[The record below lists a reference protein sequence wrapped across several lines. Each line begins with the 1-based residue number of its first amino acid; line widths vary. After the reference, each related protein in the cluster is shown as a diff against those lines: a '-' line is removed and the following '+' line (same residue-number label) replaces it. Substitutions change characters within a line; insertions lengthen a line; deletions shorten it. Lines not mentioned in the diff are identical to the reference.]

1 MSVLLETSAGDITID
16 LFVKD
21 APKCCEN
28 FLKLCK
34 IKYYNYSPVYN
45 IQQNFSLQT
54 GDPIGPESKDS
65 DGGSSIWGLPD
76 GTTKRAS
83 KPEHKAFPPDFSKK
97 RKHAERGTVSMATTP
112 AKSNPDERLASS
124 QFVITLGDNIEQ
136 LDGKAAIFGEVV
148 EGFDALEKINGAFVD
163 QNGRPLQDI
172 RILHTVVLDD
182 PYEDPAGLIE
192 PPASPVPSAEQRAT
206 VRIAHDEVL
215 EEQNDQEQMERIR
228 REREARA
235 QALTLELIGD
245 LPFADVTPP
254 EQVLFVCKLNPVTR
268 DEDLEL
274 IFSRFGK
281 ILSCEVIRDKKTGDS
296 LQYAFI
302 EFGSKEDCERA
313 YFKMQGVLIDDHR
326 IHVDFS
332 QSVSRLSK
340 EWRTT
345 TNSKTARSRGG
356 FGGIDSLE
364 KRKQYRGEGDRD
376 RGSKYDYV
384 FDKNERRRAAVRHVA
399 NRMVGTETMMIDEET
414 DTGRGEEVAIAIA
427 TSVITDPDDR
437 QRGKAPPIESRSY
450 NTTSTRT
457 MTSSDSV
464 LVYHYRHNGAPV
476 VKDGLAVIKKQQLQD
491 ILEQHPDL
499 QSSIKSIPRGAVH
512 VDIYQ
517 RDLYTPSQVETNE
530 QYPNNEANIAHVK
543 LPLEVTVR
551 NGLTGAFSELVILS
565 TKRS

>member
-45 IQQNFSLQT
+45 IQQNFSFQT

-83 KPEHKAFPPDFSKK
+83 KPEHKAFPPEFSKK
-97 RKHAERGTVSMATTP
+97 RKHSERGTVSMATTP

-192 PPASPVPSAEQRAT
+192 APASPVPSAEQRAT

-340 EWRTT
+340 EWRNT
-345 TNSKTARSRGG
+345 TNSKTARLRGG

-364 KRKQYRGEGDRD
+364 KRKQYRMSDAEVKGVAMNASALGSVVVLVPVAAVHHAESGT
-376 RGSKYDYV
+376 RGS
-384 FDKNERRRAAVRHVA
+384 
-399 NRMVGTETMMIDEET
+399 ETMMIDEAT
-414 DTGRGEEVAIAIA
+414 DTVRDEEVAIAIGM
-427 TSVITDPDDR
+427 SVITDPDDR
-437 QRGKAPPIESRSY
+437 QRGYA
-450 NTTSTRT
+450 TSI
-457 MTSSDSV
+457 
-464 LVYHYRHNGAPV
+464 H
-476 VKDGLAVIKKQQLQD
+476 
-491 ILEQHPDL
+491 
-499 QSSIKSIPRGAVH
+499 
-512 VDIYQ
+512 
-517 RDLYTPSQVETNE
+517 
-530 QYPNNEANIAHVK
+530 
-543 LPLEVTVR
+543 VTVD
-551 NGLTGAFSELVILS
+551 N
-565 TKRS
+565 RSFL